1 MGRALFSPPPRLVPF
16 PGEVEAGSRS
26 VGRVHPDGSIAFRG
40 RTFRT
45 IKDLPS
51 ECRILRAD
59 LASEV
64 QWRKLYRA
72 VDPGRKRQR

>member
-1 MGRALFSPPPRLVPF
+1 MFFPALPRLVLF
-16 PGEVEAGSRS
+16 PDEVSPGSRS
-26 VGRVHPDGSIAFRG
+26 VGRVHPDGSITFRG
-40 RTFRT
+40 QTYRT
-45 IKDLPS
+45 IKELPP

-72 VDPGRKRQR
+72 VDPARKGRR